1 MRCKKL
7 LHEIQQ
13 SAEQENKI
21 LNFKIQ
27 LRADFQQESF
37 AFHIILYLV
46 LVSATN
52 HLEKIKQISN
62 LKPITINYKDSLI
75 CQLTFQ
81 KLRNHKTVK
90 QNRRREAKIL
100 EVQLEPLGVSNRDI
114 QGSNPPL
121 SHYNYQIYP
130 QKQKIRR
137 RKTPN
142 FITKWRNPIFF
153 LINNHNKMEHQ
164 SEEKCTSHA
173 HIVTQKKWGAAH
185 WSTFKFCTMQQSI
198 PLPLKTY
205 RAATKGD
212 FFKQKIIQTIYS
224 FTEYLIYNC

>member
-81 KLRNHKTVK
+81 KLRNNKTVK

-114 QGSNPPL
+114 QGSNPP
-121 SHYNYQIYP
+121 SPTITI
-130 QKQKIRR
+130 K
-137 RKTPN
+137 
-142 FITKWRNPIFF
+142 FIPK
-153 LINNHNKMEHQ
+153 NKRLE
-164 SEEKCTSHA
+164 EEKHQ
-173 HIVTQKKWGAAH
+173 I
-185 WSTFKFCTMQQSI
+185 
-198 PLPLKTY
+198 L
-205 RAATKGD
+205 
-212 FFKQKIIQTIYS
+212 
-224 FTEYLIYNC
+224 